1 MCAGCGQREGRRDLR
16 RRLSGPA
23 GRRLA
28 DELHRDRHGCGI
40 ALLPTGSDPLQ
51 RALDGDSAAYSELV
65 RTHQDIAFRAA
76 YLVTGSAAE
85 AEDAAQDG
93 FVKAWQSLPRFRRD
107 APFRPW
113 LLAIVTNEARNRR
126 RHAGRQAALAL
137 RAFDPPGAGTEEAA
151 AAHAE
156 HERLLRIVGGLSE
169 EHRLVIGYRYFLD
182 LSEDETAEALAI
194 PRGTVKSRLA
204 RALERLREQME
215 AER

>member
-1 MCAGCGQREGRRDLR
+1 VREHQR
-16 RRLSGPA
+16 
-23 GRRLA
+23 
-28 DELHRDRHGCGI
+28 
-40 ALLPTGSDPLQ
+40 
-51 RALDGDSAAYSELV
+51 V
-65 RTHQDIAFRAA
+65 AFRAA

-85 AEDAAQDG
+85 AEDAAQEG
-93 FVKAWQSLPRFRRD
+93 FVKAWQALPRFREG

-126 RHAGRQAALAL
+126 RAAGRQAALAL
-137 RAFDPPGAGTEEAA
+137 RALEPPPEGPDETAS
-151 AAHAE
+151 AHAD

-182 LSEDETAEALAI
+182 LSEEETAEALGI

-215 AER
+215 VEV